1 MIKNK
6 ALIDKFLRYVQID
19 TQSDEESGLSPSTAK
34 QHDLAKVLVS
44 ELEAMGASE
53 IHYDKEHCY
62 VYACVPGEQP
72 AIGFIAHMDTS
83 PAVSGANVKP
93 RIIENYQG
101 EDELLKTED
110 YPELLNHFGED
121 LIATDGT
128 TLLGADDKAGV
139 AEIMDMAEYFLTH
152 PDVKHREIRIAFTPD
167 EEIGAGTDHFDIEQ
181 FGAKEAYTVDG
192 GKLGIIEYENFNAAA
207 AKIKVHGKSVHPGS
221 AKGIMLNALTLA
233 MEFNSLL
240 PASEKP
246 EFTEGYEGF
255 YFLESMKGDVEETE
269 LSYIIRDHNFE
280 KFESRKALMQS
291 TVEFLNKKYPAG
303 TFEIEMKDQYYNML
317 SHMKD
322 HMSLIENAKKAFEKL
337 GVNAKS
343 EPIRGGTDGAMLTYK
358 GVPCP
363 NLCTGGYNYH
373 GRFEY
378 ASIQE
383 MEKSAELLKEIAKM
397 I

>member
-6 ALIDKFLRYVQID
+6 ALIDRFISYVKID

-53 IHYDKEHCY
+53 IHYDTEHCY

-167 EEIGAGTDHFDIEQ
+167 EEIGAGTDYFDIEQ

-240 PASEKP
+240 PAAEKP

-378 ASIQE
+378 ARIQE

>member
-6 ALIDKFLRYVQID
+6 ALIDRFISYVKID

-53 IHYDKEHCY
+53 IHYDTEHCY

-167 EEIGAGTDHFDIEQ
+167 EEIGAGTDYFDIEQ

-240 PASEKP
+240 PAAEKP